1 MEQHLKQLKQQH
13 AAHVH
18 DLQSTMDRQSVQMD
32 DLLAQLQALQA
43 ESQRSKR
50 SAEAAS
56 QLVGVI
62 EKKLATAR
70 ADLNT
75 AASERAELQSRQ
87 QESDSKAQT
96 LSAAAKLTADREIN
110 LQQQICALKRE
121 VAASS
126 NQQDIVDWQN
136 RVEQAHRHIAELQ
149 QEKQQ
154 GDHKVLLGSDV
165 TLHVA

>member
-18 DLQSTMDRQSVQMD
+18 ELQLTMDRQSVEID
-32 DLLAQLQALQA
+32 DLLAQLQAVQV
-43 ESQRSKR
+43 ETQRSKR

-70 ADLNT
+70 ADLKT
-75 AASERAELQSRQ
+75 VSSERSELQSRQ
-87 QESDSKAQT
+87 QESDSKVLT
-96 LSAAAKLTADREIN
+96 LFAAAKLTADREIN
-110 LQQQICALKRE
+110 LEQQLSALERK
-121 VAASS
+121 VASSS
-126 NQQDIVDWQN
+126 NQQDILDWQN
-136 RVEQAHRHIAELQ
+136 RVEQAHTHIAELQ

-154 GDHKVLLGSDV
+154 GDHEFLLGSV
-165 TLHVA
+165 T